1 MKIVV
6 FEVEEWERDAFRD
19 LQEDHEVIFAAGTAD
34 SMDLESYIDADVISV
49 FIYSSLTAEILEKFT
64 HLSLVATRSTG
75 FDHID
80 VDWCKKNNVD
90 IANVPT
96 YGDNTVAE
104 HVFGL
109 LLTISHNMTEAIDR
123 TRKGDFS
130 QKGLRGFDLKG
141 KKFGI
146 IGTGSIGLNTASI
159 ARGFGMN
166 VLAFDVKPKEDAA
179 KDIGFTYCSMDDLL
193 AESDIITIHV
203 PYNKHTHH
211 LIGEEE
217 FGKMKDGVVLI
228 NTARG
233 AIINIKA
240 MLNALASQ
248 KVKAA
253 GLDVLTE
260 EPSIREEAEL
270 IRKSFQEGYDLEA
283 ILADH
288 ILLRLR
294 NVYITPHSAFNTTEA
309 ITRILTTTVDNIKA
323 FIRDQQKN
331 LVTAS

>member
-6 FEVEEWERDAFRD
+6 FEVEEWERDAFSD
-19 LQEDHEVIFAAGTAD
+19 LQREHEVVFVVETAD
-34 SMDLESYIDADVISV
+34 NVDLASYTDADVISV
-49 FIYSSLTAEILEKFT
+49 FIYSSLTDKILEKFT
-64 HLSLVATRSTG
+64 HLSLIATRSTG

-80 VDWCKKNNVD
+80 TDWCEKNNVAV
-90 IANVPT
+90 ANVPT

-130 QKGLRGFDLKG
+130 QQGLRGFDLKG
-141 KKFGI
+141 KIFGI

-159 ARGFGMN
+159 ARGFSME
-166 VLAFDVKPKEDAA
+166 VLAFDIKPKEEAGRR
-179 KDIGFTYCSMDDLL
+179 IGFTYCGMDDLL
-193 AESDIITIHV
+193 SQSDIISIHV

-211 LIGEEE
+211 LLGEEE
-217 FGKMKDGVVLI
+217 FGKMKNGVVLI

-233 AIINIKA
+233 AIVNTKA
-240 MLNALASQ
+240 LLNALASQ
-248 KVKAA
+248 KVKAV
-253 GLDVLTE
+253 GLDVLSE

-288 ILLRLR
+288 ILIRLR

-309 ITRILTTTVDNIKA
+309 IKRILTTTVDNIKS
-323 FIRDQQKN
+323 FISDQKKN